1 MTDKEIFI
9 GAVDIAFKALE
20 NADIAI
26 DQRAKD
32 YLEQL
37 KATPEKEKAP
47 FTENGAKI
55 LTWMQENYIKYNN
68 TLKSKDIAEGLFCS
82 SRTVSGAIRKLVT
95 DGYVEKV
102 GTNPVCYSLT
112 EVGKVCEVIA
122 PAPKEVT
129 D

>member
-1 MTDKEIFI
+1 MTNKEIFI
-9 GAVDIAFKALE
+9 HTVEELIAHSKDMVPQEAL
-20 NADIAI
+20 
-26 DQRAKD
+26 D
-32 YLEQL
+32 YLNDL
-37 KATPEKEKAP
+37 KAIPEKEKAP

-55 LTWMQENYIKYNN
+55 LTWMQENYAKYNN

-102 GTNPVCYSLT
+102 GANPVCYSLT
-112 EVGKVCEVIA
+112 EIGKVCEVIA
-122 PAPKEVT
+122 PAPKEAT